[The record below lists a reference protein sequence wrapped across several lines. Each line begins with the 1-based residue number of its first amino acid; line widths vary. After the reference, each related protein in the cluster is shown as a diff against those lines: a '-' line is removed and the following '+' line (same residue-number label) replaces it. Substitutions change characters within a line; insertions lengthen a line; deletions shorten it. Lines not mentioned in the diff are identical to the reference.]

1 MFHIIVVVISSSTH
15 TCMDKYG
22 QNIFLSDECILSN
35 ILPRLDQVC
44 WLTQEDPVMV
54 HVRQTPSRS
63 PDDVFDS
70 VQVDLSF
77 SSGATATIEVNRERA
92 ANDDQLE
99 VGWLCP
105 VFY

>member
-1 MFHIIVVVISSSTH
+1 
-15 TCMDKYG
+15 
-22 QNIFLSDECILSN
+22 
-35 ILPRLDQVC
+35 
-44 WLTQEDPVMV
+44 MV